1 MNANEILE
9 LVRAGYTKD
18 EIAKMNTP
26 DGDEHNDSLNNPDP
40 APDIVSE
47 QDNSGAGDGEGSQDD
62 NQGDNTPDPAPDPA
76 PDKLNNNANA
86 AELEAI
92 KAQIAAQTADL
103 KSLKEQLIDKRINEG
118 TAKKEDINVYDMWA
132 DTLNN

>member
-9 LVRAGYTKD
+9 LVRAGYSKE
-18 EIAKMNTP
+18 EIEKMSTPIP
-26 DGDEHNDSLNNPDP
+26 DGEDNNISLNDPEP
-40 APDIVSE
+40 APDIASE
-47 QDNSGAGDGEGSQDD
+47 QDNSDAGDGEGSQDD
-62 NQGDNTPDPAPDPA
+62 DQGGEGAGEATPDQLP
-76 PDKLNNNANA
+76 NNPNA

-118 TAKKEDINVYDMWA
+118 TAKKEEINIYDFWA
-132 DTLNN
+132 DTLNT

>member
-1 MNANEILE
+1 MNASEILE
-9 LVRAGYTKD
+9 LVRAGYSKE
-18 EIAKMNTP
+18 EISKMTTP
-26 DGDEHNDSLNNPDP
+26 DGEDHNDSLNEPDP
-40 APDIVSE
+40 APDSSAPE
-47 QDNSGAGDGEGSQDD
+47 HDETNGAGDGEGAKGDD
-62 NQGDNTPDPAPDPA
+62 QNGSAGEATPDQLP
-76 PDKLNNNANA
+76 NNPNA

-118 TAKKEDINVYDMWA
+118 TPKKDEINIYDFWA

>member
-1 MNANEILE
+1 MDANEILE

-18 EIAKMNTP
+18 EIEKMNTP
-26 DGDEHNDSLNNPDP
+26 TPGDGHNASLNDPDP
-40 APDIVSE
+40 APDIVPE
-47 QDNSGAGDGEGSQDD
+47 QDNSGAGDGEGSGDD
-62 NQGDNTPDPAPDPA
+62 NQSDNAGDPT
-76 PDKLNNNANA
+76 PDKLNNNTNA

-132 DTLNN
+132 DTLNT

>member
-1 MNANEILE
+1 MNASEILE
-9 LVRAGYTKD
+9 LVRAGYSKE
-18 EIAKMNTP
+18 EIEKMSTPIP
-26 DGDEHNDSLNNPDP
+26 DGEDHNISLNDPEP
-40 APDIVSE
+40 APDIASE
-47 QDNSGAGDGEGSQDD
+47 QDNSDAGDGEGD
-62 NQGDNTPDPAPDPA
+62 NQNDSAAEAT
-76 PDKLNNNANA
+76 PDKLTNNANA
-86 AELEAI
+86 AELESI

>member
-1 MNANEILE
+1 MDASEILE

-18 EIAKMNTP
+18 EIEKMSTPNP
-26 DGDEHNDSLNNPDP
+26 DGDEHNASLNDPDP
-40 APDIVSE
+40 APDIVPE
-47 QDNSGAGDGEGSQDD
+47 QDNSGAGDGEGTGDETP
-62 NQGDNTPDPAPDPA
+62 GDNAGDPA

-86 AELEAI
+86 VELEAI

-132 DTLNN
+132 DTLNT

>member
-1 MNANEILE
+1 MNTNEILE

-18 EIAKMNTP
+18 EIEKMNTP
-26 DGDEHNDSLNNPDP
+26 TPGDGHNDSLNTPDP
-40 APDIVSE
+40 APDIVPE
-47 QDNSGAGDGEGSQDD
+47 QDNSGAGEGEDSKKDEKPDGSA
-62 NQGDNTPDPAPDPA
+62 GDPTPEQLP
-76 PDKLNNNANA
+76 NNPNAV
-86 AELEAI
+86 ELEAI

-118 TAKKEDINVYDMWA
+118 TTKKDEINVYDMWA

>member
-1 MNANEILE
+1 MDASEILE

-18 EIAKMNTP
+18 EIEKMNTPNP
-26 DGDEHNDSLNNPDP
+26 DGDEHNDSLNDPEP
-40 APDIVSE
+40 APDIASE
-47 QDNSGAGDGEGSQDD
+47 QDNSGAGDGEGSGDETP
-62 NQGDNTPDPAPDPA
+62 GDNAGDPA

-86 AELEAI
+86 VELEAI

-132 DTLNN
+132 DTLNT

>member
-1 MNANEILE
+1 MDASEILE

-18 EIAKMNTP
+18 EIAKMSTPNP
-26 DGDEHNDSLNNPDP
+26 DGDEHNDSLNDPEP
-40 APDIVSE
+40 APDIASE
-47 QDNSGAGDGEGSQDD
+47 QDNSGAGDGEGTGDETP
-62 NQGDNTPDPAPDPA
+62 GDNAADPA
-76 PDKLNNNANA
+76 PDKLNNNPNV

-132 DTLNN
+132 DTLNT

>member
-1 MNANEILE
+1 MDASEILE

-18 EIAKMNTP
+18 EIEKMITP
-26 DGDEHNDSLNNPDP
+26 TPGDEYNASLNDPDP
-40 APDIVSE
+40 APDIVPE
-47 QDNSGAGDGEGSQDD
+47 QDNSGAGDGGEAQDD
-62 NQGDNTPDPAPDPA
+62 NQDDNAADPA

-132 DTLNN
+132 DTLNT